1 MLLSGWR
8 RRDWP
13 TRDSGTGP
21 VRRQG
26 EHIQQTTML
35 NVEIVALVFNGQVE
49 FALEGAQYRYEV
61 RGPAH
66 LPADQQL
73 DFA

>member
-1 MLLSGWR
+1 
-8 RRDWP
+8 
-13 TRDSGTGP
+13 
-21 VRRQG
+21 
-26 EHIQQTTML
+26 ML